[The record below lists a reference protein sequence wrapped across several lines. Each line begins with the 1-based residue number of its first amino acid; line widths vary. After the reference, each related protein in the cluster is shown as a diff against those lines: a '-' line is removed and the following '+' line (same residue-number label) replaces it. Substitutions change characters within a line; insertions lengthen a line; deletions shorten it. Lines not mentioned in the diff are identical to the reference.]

1 MILLVGL
8 GNPGKKYEHTRHN
21 LGFLFLDYLAKKYQ
35 APITTKKFEGLYGQA
50 QIDSQKFILL
60 KPQTMMNLSGHS
72 VAPLL
77 HFFKVEL
84 QNLILVHDDLDMEF
98 GKVRYRDSGRSAGHN
113 GLKSIFETLGTEN
126 IKRLKIGIGRPLN
139 PEMSVS
145 SYVLEDLFPEERKRL
160 PEIFAQVEKML
171 HGIIAIPAKK

>member
-1 MILLVGL
+1 MILLTGL

-35 APITTKKFEGLYGQA
+35 APITQKKFEGQYSQV
-50 QIDSQKFILL
+50 QIGSEKFILH

-72 VAPLL
+72 VAPMLN
-77 HFFKVEL
+77 FFKIEI
-84 QNLILVHDDLDMEF
+84 QNLMIVHDDLDMEF

-145 SYVLEDLFPEERKRL
+145 SYVLDNLFPEELKRL
-160 PEIFAQVEKML
+160 PEIFAQVEKVIL
-171 HGIIAIPAKK
+171 NLIAIPSKK

>member
-1 MILLVGL
+1 MILLTGL

-35 APITTKKFEGLYGQA
+35 APITQKKFEGLYSQV
-50 QIDSQKFILL
+50 QIGSEKFILH

-72 VAPLL
+72 VAPMLN
-77 HFFKVEL
+77 FFKIEI
-84 QNLILVHDDLDMEF
+84 QNLMIVHDDLDMEF

-145 SYVLEDLFPEERKRL
+145 NYVLEHLFPEELKRL
-160 PEIFAQVEKML
+160 PEIFAQVEKVIL
-171 HGIIAIPAKK
+171 NIIAIPLKK